1 MLTGYILLTDKLL
14 VIWGL
19 AGLVTLVSFLDDLD
33 TIYKFDR
40 DLKSGPKISAEDLS
54 NINPTRFSV
63 SPRVRLGMQI
73 LVGLIIGLTSIK
85 ISYVTNIFGGITS
98 LDVLSF
104 HTYFGEIFIVPIA
117 FTIIWYVLVFNSINW
132 SDGVPGLTI

>member
-1 MLTGYILLTDKLL
+1 MSGYILFTDKLL

-19 AGLVTLVSFLDDLD
+19 AGLVTFVSFLDDLD

-40 DLKSGPKISAEDLS
+40 DIKSGPKISAEELS

-85 ISYVTNIFGGITS
+85 ISYVTNIFG
-98 LDVLSF
+98 
-104 HTYFGEIFIVPIA
+104 
-117 FTIIWYVLVFNSINW
+117 
-132 SDGVPGLTI
+132 